1 MRDADLQQ
9 KRLVAAAVDVGIA
22 IALWAVF
29 MLVSMVLGLGSSFAS
44 GDSGLAT
51 GAAVFLPRIVG
62 FVGALVSLGYILGR
76 DVLAGDRSFGKK
88 LQKIR
93 VLGPGGQPVTF
104 VDSAK
109 RNAIF
114 AIGSVLTFLSATLQL
129 VPCLG
134 DAVACLL
141 FPLWLGGALLGLV
154 AVVLE
159 LVKITQEPE
168 GVRMGDQFAQTRVVA

>member
-9 KRLVAAAVDVGIA
+9 KRLVAAAVDVGIG

-29 MLVSMVLGLGSSFAS
+29 FVINMVMGLGSSFAGS
-44 GDSGLAT
+44 DSGLAT
-51 GAAVFLPRIVG
+51 GAALFLPRIVS
-62 FVGALVSLGYILGR
+62 FVGAVVSLGYILGR

-88 LQKIR
+88 LQNIR
-93 VLGPGGQPVTF
+93 VVGPNGQPLTF
-104 VDSAK
+104 ADSAK

-114 AIGSVLTFLSATLQL
+114 AIGSVLTFVSATLQL

-141 FPLWLGGALLGLV
+141 FPLWLLGALLGLV

-159 LVKITQEPE
+159 IVKITQDEN
-168 GVRMGDQFAQTRVVA
+168 GVRMGDQFAQTRVLS